1 MATYPPTIFGYDNP
15 KEKNMAEQAQEMVVD
30 ATPKKTAFMAKPS
43 THEERIKKDEEELEK
58 LKKEAIGETEESAK
72 EVEEKKAEDEEA
84 PKNAEERTF
93 KKRYGDLR
101 RHSQEKEK
109 EFQKQLDELKAQL
122 EKATKKEIKLP
133 KTEAEIEEWAKEYP
147 DVAGIVETIAI
158 KKAKEQS
165 DALEKRIKE
174 IDELN
179 AKSAKERA
187 EVELLK
193 IHPDFADIRESDD
206 FHEWAE
212 EQPKWVQDALY
223 ENSEDARSAARAIDL
238 YKSDRNIGKKEKVNS
253 GKEAAKAVE
262 TKTQKSI
269 PDTEGKT
276 SMIRESDVQNMTA
289 EEYEKN
295 SDAIM
300 EAIRSG
306 NFIYDLSGSA
316 R

>member
-30 ATPKKTAFMAKPS
+30 ATPKKTAFMNKRS
-43 THEERIKKDEEELEK
+43 THEDRIKKDEQELEK
-58 LKKEAIGETEESAK
+58 LKKEALGDTEEPAK
-72 EVEEKKAEDEEA
+72 EVEEEKAEDKEE

-101 RHSQEKEK
+101 RHSQEKER
-109 EFQKQLDELKAQL
+109 EFQKQLDELKGQL
-122 EKATKKEIKLP
+122 EKATKQEIKLP
-133 KTEAEIEEWAKEYP
+133 KSEEEIEEWAKEYP
-147 DVAGIVETIAI
+147 DVAAIVETIAT
-158 KKAKEQS
+158 KKAREQS
-165 DALEKRIKE
+165 DSINLKLKE

-179 AKSAKERA
+179 AKNAKERA

-253 GKEAAKAVE
+253 GKEAAKAVA

-276 SMIRESDVQNMTA
+276 SMIKESDVQNMTA

>member
-1 MATYPPTIFGYDNP
+1 
-15 KEKNMAEQAQEMVVD
+15 MAEEAKEMVVD
-30 ATPKKTAFMAKPS
+30 ATPEKKAFMTKRS
-43 THEERIKKDEEELEK
+43 THEDRIKKDEEELEL
-58 LKKEAIGETEESAK
+58 LKKQAQGEPEEPVTEE
-72 EVEEKKAEDEEA
+72 KAEDEEK

-109 EFQKQLDELKAQL
+109 QFQKQLDDLKAQL

-165 DALEKRIKE
+165 DALEQRIKE

-179 AKSAKERA
+179 ARTTKERA
-187 EVELLK
+187 EVELLR
-193 IHPDFADIRESDD
+193 IHPDFAEIRESDD
-206 FHEWAE
+206 FHEWAD

-238 YKSDRNIGKKEKVNS
+238 YKADRNIGRKEKVNS
-253 GKEAAKAVE
+253 SKEAAKAVS
-262 TKTQKSI
+262 TKTQKTV
-269 PDTEGKT
+269 PDAENKNNV
-276 SMIRESDVQNMTA
+276 IRESDVQRMSA
-289 EEYEKN
+289 DEYDAN
-295 SDAIM
+295 SDTIM

-306 NFIYDLSGSA
+306 NFVYDISGSA